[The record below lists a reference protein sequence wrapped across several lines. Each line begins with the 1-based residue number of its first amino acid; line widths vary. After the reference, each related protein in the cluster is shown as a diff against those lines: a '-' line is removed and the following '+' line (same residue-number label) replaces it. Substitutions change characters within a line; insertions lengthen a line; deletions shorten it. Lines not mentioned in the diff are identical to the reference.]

1 MKKIGKKTIVIAAM
15 IMLIGGALY
24 LNWQLS
30 DSKFSLTEVI
40 NGNKNLGEALLVD
53 NASVASAISEETP
66 KVDEVFSEMRLERQ
80 QSRDESI
87 SVLKSVTEAENLNDD
102 EKKSAADTLAEV
114 AKNIESE
121 TTIENLV
128 KAKGFSE
135 CMAYI
140 GEKGVTVTVR
150 TDEELTGAEAGQ
162 IKDIVIGETGLTSD
176 KIKIVEVI

>member
-1 MKKIGKKTIVIAAM
+1 MKKIGKKTVVIAAM
-15 IMLIGGALY
+15 LMLIGGALY

-30 DSKFSLTEVI
+30 DANVSLTEVI

-53 NASVASAISEETP
+53 NDSVVSVMEEEP
-66 KVDEVFSEMRLERQ
+66 AEVDEVFAEMRLERQ

-87 SVLKSVTEAENLNDD
+87 SVLKSVTESEDLDDD

-140 GEKGVTVTVR
+140 GEESVTVTVR
-150 TDEELTGAEAGQ
+150 TAEELTSADAGQ
-162 IKDIVIGETGLTSD
+162 IRDIVIGETGFTSD